1 MLYYLIFI
9 NIIGVIIMRV
19 DKSASKTRGMRRVPE
34 RTLWAISLL
43 GGSIGTTVG
52 MQLFRHKTKHLQFKF
67 GLPLLV
73 ILQIVGFFYVYNLL
87 T

>member
-1 MLYYLIFI
+1 
-9 NIIGVIIMRV
+9 MRV